1 MSITLKD
8 VRAAAETIKGAIANT
23 RQRRS
28 VTLSNIAGADIY
40 LKFEN
45 RQFTASFKER
55 GALNRLSHLSEDE
68 KKRGV
73 IAMSAGNH
81 AQGVAYHAARLG
93 IPATIVMPENTP
105 TVKVEHTAAHGANVI
120 LHGEVL
126 AEAAAF
132 AHEKAKNDNLVF
144 IHPYDDPHVISG
156 QGTVA
161 LELLDEIPNLQDI
174 IVPIGGGGL
183 ISGIAIAAKEINPDI
198 KIYGVQTELYP
209 SMKQILAGEDPICG
223 GSTIAEGIA
232 VKYPGELTRNYVKD
246 LVDDIILVSE
256 DSLES
261 AISMLV
267 GVEKT
272 VVEGAGA
279 AGLAAILKRP
289 NLFKGR
295 HCAII
300 LSGGNI
306 DQRLLSTVL
315 MRDLARNGR
324 MVRLRIHLMDRP
336 GVLSQVTKIIG
347 DCGGN
352 IVEIAHQRVF
362 THVPAKDTSIEVAIE
377 TRDAEQLRKITDTL
391 EAEDFPVSLLDQ

>member
-1 MSITLKD
+1 MTITL
-8 VRAAAETIKGAIANT
+8 ETIQSAAQAIDGSVFNT

-28 VTLSNIAGADIY
+28 ITLSKITGADVF

-55 GALNRLSHLSEDE
+55 GALNRLLHLSEAE
-68 KKRGV
+68 KKKGV

-93 IPATIVMPENTP
+93 VPATIVMPLNTP
-105 TVKVEHTAAHGANVI
+105 TVKVEHTAAHGAKVI

-126 AEAAAF
+126 ADAAKF
-132 AHEKAKNDNLVF
+132 AHEKSEQDHLTF
-144 IHPYDDPHVISG
+144 IHPYDDPFVISG
-156 QGTVA
+156 QGTIA
-161 LELLDEIPNLQDI
+161 LELLKKIPDLQDI

-183 ISGIAIAAKEINPDI
+183 ISGIAIAAKSIKPDI
-198 KIYGVQTELYP
+198 KVYGVQTSLYP
-209 SMKQILAGEDPICG
+209 SMKQILDGEEPVCG

-232 VKYPGELTRNYVKD
+232 VKFPGVITREIVKD

-256 DSLES
+256 DQLEN

-267 GVEKT
+267 SIEKT

-289 NLFKGR
+289 DIFSGR
-295 HCAII
+295 KVTLI

-306 DQRLLSTVL
+306 DQRLLATVL
-315 MRDLARNGR
+315 MRDLARSGR
-324 MVRLRIHLMDRP
+324 MVRVRIHLMDRP

-352 IVEIAHQRVF
+352 IVEISHQRIF

-377 TRDAEQLRKITDTL
+377 TRDAAQLKEITVTL
-391 EAEDFPVSLLDQ
+391 EKEGFPVLLL